1 LGGECEKKRRKMNG
15 KMADK
20 SSSSTE
26 FIDQKEERKDYKRS
40 RFRNIMDGSLL
51 TRDKVVKQLPFVLF
65 LTLTIILY
73 IANRYHAEK
82 LVRRTL
88 EMQTELKE
96 LRAESISTASELEYI
111 SRQSQVAR
119 LIDERNMDLKQLEKP
134 PYQLVEEKK
143 RRRRNVD

>member
-1 LGGECEKKRRKMNG
+1 
-15 KMADK
+15 MATEPN
-20 SSSSTE
+20 SRTE
-26 FIDQKEERKDYKRS
+26 FIDHKEETKDYRRS
-40 RFRNIMDGSLL
+40 RFRDIVDGSLL

-65 LTLTIILY
+65 FTLIIILY

-82 LVRRTL
+82 LVLRTL

-96 LRAESISTASELEYI
+96 LRAESISTASELEFI

-119 LIDERNMDLKQLEKP
+119 LIDERNMDLKQSEKP
-134 PYQLVEEKK
+134 PYQMVNEKK

>member
-1 LGGECEKKRRKMNG
+1 
-15 KMADK
+15 MANEPN
-20 SSSSTE
+20 SRPE
-26 FIDQKEERKDYKRS
+26 FIDQKEEKKEYRRS
-40 RFRNIMDGSLL
+40 RFRDVVDGSLL

-96 LRAESISTASELEYI
+96 LRAESISTASGLEYI

-119 LIDERNMDLKQLEKP
+119 LIDERNMDLKQSEKP
-134 PYQLVEEKK
+134 PYQLVDEKK

>member
-1 LGGECEKKRRKMNG
+1 
-15 KMADK
+15 MADK
-20 SSSSTE
+20 PNSSTE
-26 FIDQKEERKDYKRS
+26 FIDQKVEKKDYQRS
-40 RFRNIMDGSLL
+40 RFRDIVDGSLL

-65 LTLTIILY
+65 LTMIIILY

-88 EMQTELKE
+88 KMQTELKE

-119 LIDERNMDLKQLEKP
+119 LIDEKNMDLKQSEKP
-134 PYQLVEEKK
+134 PYQMVDKK
-143 RRRRNVD
+143 KKRRRNVD

>member
-1 LGGECEKKRRKMNG
+1 
-15 KMADK
+15 MADK

-40 RFRNIMDGSLL
+40 RFRDVVDGSLL

-65 LTLTIILY
+65 LTLIIIFY

-88 EMQTELKE
+88 EMQIELKE

-119 LIDERNMDLKQLEKP
+119 LIDERNMDLKQSEKP
-134 PYQLVEEKK
+134 PYQMVNEKK
-143 RRRRNVD
+143 RRKRNVD

>member
-1 LGGECEKKRRKMNG
+1 
-15 KMADK
+15 MAIDPN
-20 SSSSTE
+20 SRTE
-26 FIDQKEERKDYKRS
+26 FIDQKEEKKDYRRS
-40 RFRNIMDGSLL
+40 RFRDIVDGSLL

-65 LTLTIILY
+65 ITLIIILY
-73 IANRYHAEK
+73 IGNRYHAEK

-88 EMQTELKE
+88 EMQIELKE

-119 LIDERNMDLKQLEKP
+119 LIDERNMDLEQSRKP
-134 PYQLVEEKK
+134 PYQLVDKKK

>member
-1 LGGECEKKRRKMNG
+1 
-15 KMADK
+15 MANEPN
-20 SSSSTE
+20 SRPE
-26 FIDQKEERKDYKRS
+26 FIDQKEEKKEYRRS
-40 RFRNIMDGSLL
+40 RFRDVVDGSLL

-96 LRAESISTASELEYI
+96 LRAESISTASGLEYI

-119 LIDERNMDLKQLEKP
+119 LIDERNMDLKQSEKP
-134 PYQLVEEKK
+134 PYQLVDEKK
-143 RRRRNVD
+143 RRRRNDD

>member
-1 LGGECEKKRRKMNG
+1 
-15 KMADK
+15 MADK
-20 SSSSTE
+20 PNSSTE
-26 FIDQKEERKDYKRS
+26 FIDQKVEKKDYQRS
-40 RFRNIMDGSLL
+40 RFRDIVDGSLL

-65 LTLTIILY
+65 LTMIIILY

-88 EMQTELKE
+88 IMQTELKE

-119 LIDERNMDLKQLEKP
+119 LIDEKNMDLKQSEKP
-134 PYQLVEEKK
+134 PYQMVDKK
-143 RRRRNVD
+143 KKRRRNVD